1 MSVRR
6 RHGFMRIRS
15 RVALV
20 GGIPITVAAAI
31 AIVAWLLLGEA
42 DRARNGAA
50 LAGSIYRDVLGTITE
65 RNTYIGA
72 VPASRAQNALRFEA
86 FAASASIRLKAL
98 RDVVRDP
105 GDRAVAEATEV
116 ALVRYRAQ
124 MATLAEVTTG
134 NDRLIAEMA
143 GRAQALI
150 GLTDQARERQ
160 HASNADIISSLADG
174 DRKLRFA
181 RDVVDYAQELR
192 AAIQAAAL
200 HEKAVEITPPG
211 EARAFAERQLA
222 FAVARMRNS
231 AGDLVRLLR
240 NDGRD
245 PAAEALSGMI
255 KAYEGEI
262 ARLTGPEATT
272 RDRAPQQR
280 LADWAERTI
289 KINATEY
296 RALHE
301 EVAQLLTY
309 SVSAAETEQAT
320 QNIAIGSLKFGRRT
334 AEALATRDVGEVE
347 TILSESRNLPATV
360 SALPISPLIQTAMVD
375 AIGRWRDGLATT
387 GEGLRR
393 QNNIIA
399 DMDAIAVDMID
410 KASRLNDSLAH
421 NADQIGQFVRRML
434 AFGAAIG
441 LLLGAFTAYLVA
453 RSITGPLKRLQER
466 MLHLAEDPAAG
477 PIPEA
482 ARRDELGSMARAANF
497 FVHELGRRE
506 GELRKAKDRAD
517 TTLLEL
523 RETQANLIQAE
534 KLGSL
539 GQLVAGVAHE
549 INTPLGLALTMSTS
563 IDGEVQRF
571 AERGRDGRVTRSD
584 LNRLVER
591 LTEGSR
597 LLLNNLTRAIDL
609 VQSFKQV
616 AADQASGE
624 ARRFEIAAWLGEV
637 LTSLGPAL
645 RKTPHQVSVACPPD
659 IVLETYPGALAQ
671 VVTNL
676 VMNAVTHAFP
686 GDRAGFIELKV
697 TQPRPDM
704 VRMTFRDDGV
714 GMAPEHRSRIFDPF
728 FTTRRD
734 KGSTGLGLHI
744 VYNLVTASLQGA
756 IAVESEPGR
765 GTTFVIDLP
774 LSVRGEA
781 EQRAGEP
788 VPEEV

>member
-1 MSVRR
+1 
-6 RHGFMRIRS
+6 MRIRS
-15 RVALV
+15 RIALV
-20 GGIPITVAAAI
+20 GGIPITVAAGI
-31 AIVAWLLLGEA
+31 AVVSWLLLAEA
-42 DRARNGAA
+42 DRARSGAA

-65 RNTYIGA
+65 RNSYIGA
-72 VPASRAQNALRFEA
+72 VPATRAQNALRFEA
-86 FAASASIRLKAL
+86 FAASASIRLQAL
-98 RDVVRDP
+98 RDIAGDP
-105 GDRAVAEATEV
+105 GDRAVASATEV
-116 ALVRYRAQ
+116 ALVRYREQ
-124 MATLAEVTTG
+124 MRELAEATAG
-134 NDRLIAEMA
+134 NDRLIAEMGA
-143 GRAQALI
+143 RAATLI
-150 GLTDQARERQ
+150 RLTDQARERQ
-160 HASNADIISSLADG
+160 HASNADIVAQLAEG
-174 DRKLRFA
+174 DRRLRFA
-181 RDVVDYAQELR
+181 RDVVDHAQELR

-200 HEKAVEITPPG
+200 HEKTVETTPAG
-211 EARAFAERQLA
+211 EARAVAERGLG

-240 NDGRD
+240 DDGRG

-255 KAYEGEI
+255 AAYEAEI
-262 ARLTGPEATT
+262 ARLTAADGAP
-272 RDRAPQQR
+272 RDRGPQQR

-320 QNIAIGSLKFGRRT
+320 QNIAIDSLKLGRRT
-334 AEALATRDVGEVE
+334 AEALATRDVAEVE
-347 TILSESRNLPATV
+347 TILGESRPLPAAV

-387 GEGLRR
+387 GAGLRR
-393 QNNIIA
+393 QNDMIA
-399 DMDAIAVDMID
+399 AMDAIAVDMIG
-410 KASRLNDSLAH
+410 KASRLNDSLAR
-421 NADQIGQFVRRML
+421 NADSIGQFVRRML
-434 AFGAAIG
+434 AFGAAFG
-441 LLLGAFTAYLVA
+441 LLIGAFTAYLVA
-453 RSITGPLKRLQER
+453 RSITSPLKRLQER
-466 MLHLAEDPAAG
+466 MLRLAEEPGAG

-482 ARRDELGSMARAANF
+482 ARRDELGAMARAANF

-506 GELRKAKDRAD
+506 GDLRRAKDRAD
-517 TTLLEL
+517 ATLLEL

-571 AERGRDGRVTRSD
+571 AERGREGRITRSD

-591 LTEGSR
+591 LTEGSK

-609 VQSFKQV
+609 VHSFKQV

-624 ARRFEIAAWLGEV
+624 TRRFEMAGWLGEV

-659 IVLETYPGALAQ
+659 IELETYPGALAQ

-676 VMNAVTHAFP
+676 IMNAVTHAFP
-686 GDRAGFIELKV
+686 VDRAGFIELKV
-697 TQPRPDM
+697 TQPRAGM
-704 VRMTFRDDGV
+704 ARMTLRDDGV
-714 GMAPEHRSRIFDPF
+714 GIGAENRARIFDPF

-744 VYNLVTASLQGA
+744 VYNLVTASLGGS

-765 GTTFVIDLP
+765 GTTFIIDLP
-774 LSVRGEA
+774 LSVRPAEA
-781 EQRAGEP
+781 EAAGRAADP
-788 VPEEV
+788 VAEGV